1 MGREEDLQNL
11 IDDPQF
17 EQAMTTLNNLN
28 GAIVI
33 VLSTRET
40 TLRNLK
46 KLKREVEESYDKSR
60 KALIGGTTGTV
71 VGSALAITG
80 FGLSFF
86 TFGASLGFTV
96 AGTVLSAAGG
106 VTAAGADIGYLVVT
120 QHNFKHVQMALD
132 TDREMMEKAKRLND
146 ELATLLDSLAV
157 RYPTIPQEDTFTI
170 LHQCQRFGKPAAKA
184 MWSGYKLIDGAFDI
198 GKTVAT
204 VAGATKA
211 GAKVSHRTVWS
222 GLSTAKKVV
231 GVVGVVFDV
240 VFIPIDLLV
249 MVKAAIDVHK
259 YETQGESNSVAAEEI
274 GKLIKQLEQ
283 HRDQLINNQP

>member
-1 MGREEDLQNL
+1 MGREEDCQNL

-17 EQAMTTLNNLN
+17 KQAMTTLSNLT
-28 GAIVI
+28 GAIAT

-60 KALIGGTTGTV
+60 KVLIGGTTGTV
-71 VGSALAITG
+71 VGLALISIGT
-80 FGLSFF
+80 GLSFV
-86 TFGASLGFTV
+86 TLGASLGFTATGFILFAV
-96 AGTVLSAAGG
+96 GG
-106 VTAAGADIGYLVVT
+106 VTAAGADVRHRVVS

-132 TDREMMEKAKRLND
+132 TDREMMEKAKRLDD
-146 ELATLLDSLAV
+146 ELATLLDSLVV
-157 RYPTIPQEDTFTI
+157 RYPTIPQDDISTI
-170 LHQCQRFGKPAAKA
+170 LHQCQRFGKLAAKA

-204 VAGATKA
+204 VADVTKA
-211 GAKVSHRTVWS
+211 GVKV
-222 GLSTAKKVV
+222 STAKRVV
-231 GVVGVVFDV
+231 GVVDVVFDV
-240 VFIPIDLLV
+240 VSIPINPFV
-249 MVKAAIDVHK
+249 MVKAATDVHK
-259 YETQGESNSVAAEEI
+259 YKTQGESNSAAAEKI